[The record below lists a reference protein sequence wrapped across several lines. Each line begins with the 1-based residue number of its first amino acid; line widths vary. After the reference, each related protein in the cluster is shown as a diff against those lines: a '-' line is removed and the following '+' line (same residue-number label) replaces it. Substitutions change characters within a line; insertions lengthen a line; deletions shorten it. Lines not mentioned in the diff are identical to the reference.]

1 MKKFSQL
8 VFTLFTFL
16 VFGLFVQTASAQ
28 DSGKLEWKGTV
39 DADVQLIIR
48 GRNIETRVIAG
59 SANKE
64 VIYKF
69 DKTGLPRVDV
79 RTEFK
84 KKKGRGDVSLI
95 QQPVAANNYTAIVRI
110 IDDKGGPDKYEFELK
125 WKVTG
130 SQKWSEKDFNNGYR
144 YGQEDF
150 KTNQTPNYR
159 RYNDKYKSKE
169 EASFRSGYQEG
180 YDTARANSAGG
191 SMNEVER
198 SYYDDGFRL
207 GQDDYRV
214 GLSRNHARYGNRYDS
229 RYESFFRRGYEAGYD
244 GGRGQGSTNTVRP
257 MNLYQTGR
265 GVLDI
270 TGRQREQLVRA
281 TVILRE
287 NRDVEITL
295 YRENGSTIRFGGR
308 LAAIDAYK
316 LYVQL
321 TNSGNANAD
330 GNAEIAYG
338 NNESISSLNM
348 NGRLDGQQFFV
359 DFTR

>member
-1 MKKFSQL
+1 MKKL
-8 VFTLFTFL
+8 REIVFVLFTIF
-16 VFGLFVQTASAQ
+16 VPGLFVQHAIAQ
-28 DSGKLEWKGTV
+28 DSGKLEWRGTV

-48 GRNIETRVIAG
+48 GRNIETRIIAG
-59 SANKE
+59 GENKE
-64 VIYKF
+64 VVYKF

-79 RTEFK
+79 RTECK
-84 KKKGRGDVSLI
+84 KKKGRGNVSLI

-110 IDDKGGPDKYEFELK
+110 IDDKGGPDKYEFELM

-130 SQKWSEKDFNNGYR
+130 SQKWSEKDFNNGYH

-150 KTNQTPNYR
+150 KTNQRSNYR
-159 RYNDKYKSKE
+159 RYNNKYKPKE
-169 EASFRSGYQEG
+169 ETSFRSGYQDG
-180 YDTARANSAGG
+180 YDAARADSSGG
-191 SMNEVER
+191 GMNEVER

-207 GQDDYRV
+207 GQDDFRV
-214 GLSRNHARYGNRYDS
+214 GLSRNHVRYNNRYDS
-229 RYESFFRRGYEAGYD
+229 RHESFFRSGYEEGYD
-244 GGRGQGSTNTVRP
+244 GARGQNSINAVRP
-257 MNLYQTGR
+257 MNLYQTGK

-281 TVILRE
+281 TVVLRG

-295 YRENGSTIRFGGR
+295 YRENGSTIRFGGK

-316 LYVQL
+316 LYIQL
-321 TNSGNANAD
+321 SNSGNANAD

-338 NNESISSLNM
+338 NDETINSLNI

-359 DFTR
+359 DFAR